1 LGVLKQPVINAFAR
15 IKRILLI
22 LGVLAAPVSAQAA
35 PPFRAA
41 PLPEAFRSTLPA
53 GAADSPS
60 PPSTA
65 VIDSTQGHGSYWLV
79 GFIIGT
85 VVVAVPLA
93 VAMGSSCESGCSAL
107 ADIGAGALIGALTGG
122 VIGGLIGSSIHKD
135 PAP

>member
-53 GAADSPS
+53 GA
-60 PPSTA
+60 STA